1 MPAWGNT
8 DGHNQKPKWDYE
20 RESREQYVAT
30 VATGNTAG
38 NNVLTFTYWDGT
50 ATSNLSN
57 VISIGNFVTT
67 APIGANGYPGFFGAN
82 NTVASISGNT
92 VTFTNN
98 FYGTVS
104 SGASVEFDKP
114 IVFNPNKTVELTYNQ
129 DTILVT
135 ATRAANANTTIAPSG
150 NFSAGWVHIQKKTNN
165 DGTVRYLKETLVALA
180 NPSAANVSSGNTSF
194 GSVVTGL

>member
-114 IVFNPNKTVELTYNQ
+114 IVFNPNLYGDLSAIASIIVLSNPKYCNKVFPLVDAPYPQIILPLLFSCLMKSTV
-129 DTILVT
+129 
-135 ATRAANANTTIAPSG
+135 
-150 NFSAGWVHIQKKTNN
+150 
-165 DGTVRYLKETLVALA
+165 
-180 NPSAANVSSGNTSF
+180 SF
-194 GSVVTGL
+194 FNS